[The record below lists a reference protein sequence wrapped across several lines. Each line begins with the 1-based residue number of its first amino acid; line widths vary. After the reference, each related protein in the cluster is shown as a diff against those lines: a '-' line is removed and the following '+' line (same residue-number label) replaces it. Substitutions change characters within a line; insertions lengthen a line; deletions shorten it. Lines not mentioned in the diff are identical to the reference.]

1 MTATAIID
9 GETVKKLRQE
19 RLITQA
25 DLAKKAGIRA
35 ESLCRLEKGKP
46 AKFATIKQLADA
58 LGVEPLS
65 IIKR

>member
-1 MTATAIID
+1 MTATAIVD
-9 GETVKKLRQE
+9 GEAVKRMRQD

-25 DLAKKAGIRA
+25 DLARMAGIRA

-58 LGVEPLS
+58 LGVDPLS
-65 IIKR
+65 LIKR